1 MPRGK
6 PTQQAQ
12 NAISALLKAGLRRS
26 DFTVTTA
33 IRRGCW
39 GEAII
44 WISNPKAAAPIADQI
59 AAEGYDVHVF
69 WATTEP
75 IKGKLLMVR
84 VNATYKGAGKV
95 VEHK

>member
-12 NAISALLKAGLRRS
+12 NVINDLLRAGLRRN
-26 DFTVTTA
+26 DFTVKTA

-39 GEAII
+39 SNAQV
-44 WISNPKAAAPIADQI
+44 WIRNPRAAAPIAEKI
-59 AAEGYDVHVF
+59 AAEGYDVLVYY
-69 WATTEP
+69 ATAEQ
-75 IKGKLLMVR
+75 IKGKLLSVMVTP
-84 VNATYKGAGKV
+84 VYKPGKV